1 VIPGIRTIELIT
13 KAHNR
18 ADFNCGKLQLNNYFK
33 TQAREHNKKDITRI
47 FVAVAGNSSIRVVG
61 YYGLTSA
68 SIAASEL
75 SDQMIK
81 GLPRYPIP
89 CALLARLAVDVS
101 FHKKGLGGVLL
112 AHAWRNVLEVSKTL
126 AIKSMIVDAKDQ
138 EAKTFYLHHGFIQ
151 LTSDPMRLVLP
162 IDDIRKFF
170 R

>member
-1 VIPGIRTIELIT
+1 MIPGIRAIELIT

-18 ADFNCGKLQLNNYFK
+18 SDFNCGKPQLNDYLK
-33 TQAREHNKKDITRI
+33 TQARYRNKKDITRI
-47 FVAVAGNSSIRVVG
+47 FVAVSDDNSNRIVG
-61 YYGLTSA
+61 YYGLTST
-68 SIAASEL
+68 SIATSEL
-75 SDQMIK
+75 SDKMIK
-81 GLPRYPIP
+81 GLPRYPIT

-101 FHKKGLGGVLL
+101 FHNKGLGGVLL
-112 AHAWRNVLEVSKTL
+112 AHAWRNVLEVSKKL

-151 LTSDPMRLVLP
+151 LTSGPMRLALS